1 MQAQRVRRLV
11 VADFDAAFGHVDA
24 LLTPTT
30 PTAAQPFDRHPTAG
44 LHPAIAAFL
53 GDVFTVPASLAGSG
67 SLRARLLR
75 ERGRGTDSGFSRLLC
90 CFMVLG
96 LPALSVPARG
106 VQPGDASALGLQL
119 IGPRHQESTLFALA
133 DMLAR

>member
-53 GDVFTVPASLAGSG
+53 GDVFTVPASLAGS
-67 SLRARLLR
+67 LRARLLR
-75 ERGRGTDSGFSRLLC
+75 ERGGGAALIPGSLDFCAVSR
-90 CFMVLG
+90 F
-96 LPALSVPARG
+96 
-106 VQPGDASALGLQL
+106 
-119 IGPRHQESTLFALA
+119 
-133 DMLAR
+133 